1 MIEIFIN
8 GKPVACKENQT
19 VLEAA
24 RSNGIE
30 IPHLCYHPALKP
42 SGACRVCGVEA
53 TSPSGRQTVMLSC
66 LLKVKPGLT
75 VLTDSPMVNAHRQT
89 AFERLIQL
97 APHAR
102 RIRDL
107 AERYHVDLP
116 PEPDEC
122 IRCRLCIRV
131 CQEIVKAGALK
142 MEKTPAGGRVVKGD
156 GQCIGCGTCANICP
170 TDVIQVTDKDN
181 VRIVSIQGETIGRLP
196 LARCEACGRMFAT
209 ADFLTRVSHINPAH
223 PDTKEH
229 HNLCPGCIKLMST
242 RARTEKA
249 HLKK

>member
-1 MIEIFIN
+1 MIEISIN
-8 GKPVACKENQT
+8 GNPIACKEHQT

-24 RSNGIE
+24 RGNGID

-42 SGACRVCGVEA
+42 SGACRVCGVEV
-53 TSPSGRQTVMLSC
+53 TSPTGRQTVMLSC

-75 VLTDSPMVNAHRQT
+75 VLTDSPMVSAHRQT

-107 AERYHVDLP
+107 AERYQVDLP

-131 CQEIVKAGALK
+131 CHEIVKIGALK

-181 VRIVSIQGETIGRLP
+181 VRTVSIQGETIGQLP

-209 ADFLTRVSHINPAH
+209 ADFLTRVSHIDPAH

-242 RARTEKA
+242 RARTEQA

>member
-1 MIEIFIN
+1 MTEIFIN
-8 GKPVACKENQT
+8 GKPIACEENQT

-24 RSNGIE
+24 RHCGID

-42 SGACRVCGVEA
+42 SGACRVCGVEV
-53 TSPSGRQTVMLSC
+53 TSPTGRQTVMLSC
-66 LLKVKPGLT
+66 LLKVKPGLN

-107 AERYHVDLP
+107 AERYHVKLP

-142 MEKTPAGGRVVKGD
+142 MEKTAAGGRVGKGD
-156 GQCIGCGTCANICP
+156 GRCIGCGTCANICP
-170 TDVIQVTDKDN
+170 TDVIQVTDKDS
-181 VRIVSIQGETIGRLP
+181 VRIVSIQGKSSGSCLWQGVR
-196 LARCEACGRMFAT
+196 R
-209 ADFLTRVSHINPAH
+209 AD
-223 PDTKEH
+223 
-229 HNLCPGCIKLMST
+229 GCSLQPIF
-242 RARTEKA
+242 
-249 HLKK
+249 